1 MTLARPPSSPLD
13 AVTHLSPYP
22 YYARLRAERPLYRDE
37 ALGLWV
43 ASSARAVTDVLAS
56 PHCRVRPA
64 TQRIPPFLQGAA
76 AELFG
81 RLVRMRDG
89 AGHRPLRQAVTRA
102 LEALGPFDVHSL
114 ALGCA
119 KSLAAQA
126 LQPPT
131 RAGLEAFT
139 LQLSV
144 HVLGTLLGLPEDSL
158 ASVAA
163 SVDGY
168 LGAFTPG
175 ADAATQSRAAS
186 GAAAL
191 MDALQGQL
199 ARAPR
204 AGLLATLATE
214 AARAGVEGKD
224 AVVAN
229 AVGFL
234 VQGYEAGAGLLGNT
248 LLALSARPALL
259 AALRHNPA
267 GLEGV
272 LLEVLRHDAP
282 VHNTRR
288 FVDEAA
294 VVAGAPMAAG
304 DAILVVLASANRDA
318 EANPSPDAFRPAR
331 KQRRLFGHG
340 SGVHAC
346 PGASLSLAIA
356 LGGVACLLSLDV
368 PLRKLARAA
377 SYRPSYNVRIP
388 RFV

>member
-1 MTLARPPSSPLD
+1 MTPAQPPSSPLD
-13 AVTHLSPYP
+13 AVTHPSPYP

-64 TQRIPPFLQGAA
+64 AQPIPPFLQGAA

-89 AGHRPLRQAVTRA
+89 AAHRPLRQAVTRA
-102 LEALGPFDVHSL
+102 LEAPGPGDGH

-119 KSLAAQA
+119 KSLARQGLA
-126 LQPPT
+126 PET
-131 RAGLEAFT
+131 HAGLEAFT
-139 LQLSV
+139 FQLSV
-144 HVLGTLLGLPEDSL
+144 HVLGTLLGLPVDSL

-163 SVDGY
+163 SVDRY
-168 LGAFTPG
+168 QGAFAPG
-175 ADAATQSRAAS
+175 ADAAAQARAAA
-186 GAAAL
+186 GAATL
-191 MDALQGQL
+191 MDAVQAQL
-199 ARAPR
+199 RRAPTE
-204 AGLLATLATE
+204 GLLAALATE
-214 AARAGVEGKD
+214 AGQADVNDED
-224 AVVAN
+224 VVVAN
-229 AVGFL
+229 AVGL
-234 VQGYEAGAGLLGNT
+234 LIQGYEAGAGLLGNT
-248 LLALSARPALL
+248 LLALGARPALL
-259 AALRHNPA
+259 TALRRAGA
-267 GLEGV
+267 GLEAV

-294 VVAGAPMAAG
+294 VVAGAPMEAG
-304 DAILVVLASANRDA
+304 DAVLVVLASANRDA

-346 PGASLSLAIA
+346 PGASLSLTIA
-356 LGGVACLLSLDV
+356 RAGVACLLALDV
-368 PLRKLARAA
+368 PLATLARAV

-388 RFV
+388 RFL